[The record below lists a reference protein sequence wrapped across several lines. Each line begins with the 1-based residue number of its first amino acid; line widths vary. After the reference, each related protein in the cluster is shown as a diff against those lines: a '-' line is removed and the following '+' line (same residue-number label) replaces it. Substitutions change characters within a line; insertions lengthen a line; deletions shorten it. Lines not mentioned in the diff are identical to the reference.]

1 MLNKIGTCMSYL
13 GMSAVV
19 FLALLTG
26 MDVVGRYLFNSPLQG
41 TFELTE
47 IVMCLV
53 VAFGIAFTT
62 AKDEHIMVD
71 ALFEKLPSSAQRKLT
86 VVANTCGVLVFGI
99 LCWKGVETGIESI
112 RDKEATELLN
122 VPVFPFKFILVLGF
136 FLSLLFV
143 IVRIVQLMN
152 RKQN

>member
-1 MLNKIGTCMSYL
+1 MSYL
-13 GMSAVV
+13 GMTAVG

-26 MDVVGRYLFNSPLQG
+26 VDVVGRYLFNSPLQG

-47 IVMCLV
+47 VVMCLV
-53 VAFGIAFTT
+53 VGFGIAFTT
-62 AKDEHIMVD
+62 AKDEHIVVD

-86 VVANTCGVLVFGI
+86 VVANVLGVLVFGI
-99 LCWKGVETGIESI
+99 LCWKGVQTGIDSI
-112 RDKEATELLN
+112 MDKEETELLN
-122 VPVFPFKFILVLGF
+122 VPVFPFKFALVLGF
-136 FLSLLFV
+136 FLSLIFV